1 MAASDS
7 RLGWLEGNRAL
18 LRPSQCKTGIY
29 NMLGGLGQSG
39 CWGGDRSERS
49 SIRVI
54 GAKFFLDM
62 IVRCTYY
69 IVMRT
74 TYHVLRGT
82 ILMMRKTQD
91 DAELA
96 DFGRFSEPALLI
108 LISLAEEPRHGYS
121 MTEDIEA
128 IAGVRLGPGTLYG
141 ALARLEARGM
151 IEPLKSED
159 RRNPYRLTALGERA
173 LRARLDSMM
182 AVARTGQRRLASA

>member
-1 MAASDS
+1 
-7 RLGWLEGNRAL
+7 
-18 LRPSQCKTGIY
+18 
-29 NMLGGLGQSG
+29 
-39 CWGGDRSERS
+39 
-49 SIRVI
+49 
-54 GAKFFLDM
+54 
-62 IVRCTYY
+62 
-69 IVMRT
+69 
-74 TYHVLRGT
+74 
-82 ILMMRKTQD
+82 MMRKTED
-91 DAELA
+91 DAGLG
-96 DFGRFSEPALLI
+96 DFGRFSEPASLI
-108 LISLAEEPRHGYS
+108 LVSLADRPRHGYS